1 MKCMTFVAAALLLAG
16 STAHAEV
23 RVTLHDGLVTVVARD
38 ATVSQILTEWARV
51 GKTTIVNVER
61 IPGGPISVELT
72 DLPEEQAL
80 EVLLRSV
87 SGYMAAPRAAVAAN
101 LSRLDRVVVLPTSVA
116 PKAAVASV
124 QPTPVFGQPP
134 RFGPPAPPDEN
145 AEDDRP
151 AVPGTPSSNP
161 RGPIFNTFPQPQV
174 VNPQVGPVV
183 MPQVTG
189 GQAPVQQP
197 AQPPTYSSSPT
208 APFGGSST
216 PTAPFGGVA
225 VPGMMVPAPQPQPG
239 QIVTPPVRRPDG
251 PGPLDRDER

>member
-1 MKCMTFVAAALLLAG
+1 MKYVAFVAAVLLLAG

-23 RVTLHDGLVTVVARD
+23 RVTLHDGLVTVVAKD

-116 PKAAVASV
+116 PKGPVAPA
-124 QPTPVFGQPP
+124 QPPTPVFGQPP
-134 RFGPPAPPDEN
+134 RFGPPAPPEEN
-145 AEDDRP
+145 GDDDRP
-151 AVPGTPSSNP
+151 AVPGLPTPNP

-174 VNPQVGPVV
+174 VNPQAGQVA
-183 MPQVTG
+183 MPQVIG

-197 AQPPTYSSSPT
+197 AQPPTYP
-208 APFGGSST
+208 ST

-251 PGPLDRDER
+251 QDGRDQL

>member
-1 MKCMTFVAAALLLAG
+1 MKCVTLVAAVLLLAG

-23 RVTLHDGLVTVVARD
+23 RVTLHDGLVTVVAKD

-80 EVLLRSV
+80 DVLLRSV

-116 PKAAVASV
+116 PKAPVTTA
-124 QPTPVFGQPP
+124 QPVPGFGQPQ
-134 RFGPPAPPDEN
+134 RFGPPTPPDDNGDE
-145 AEDDRP
+145 DRP
-151 AVPGTPSSNP
+151 VPGIPALNP

-174 VNPQVGPVV
+174 VNPQ
-183 MPQVTG
+183 T
-189 GQAPVQQP
+189 GQAPLPQVIGGQGPVQLP
-197 AQPPTYSSSPT
+197 GQPPVYP
-208 APFGGSST
+208 ST

-225 VPGMMVPAPQPQPG
+225 VPGMLVPAPQAPGQPG
-239 QIVTPPVRRPDG
+239 QIVAPPVRRPDAQ
-251 PGPLDRDER
+251 RDQDGR